1 MTYTHLTTDELVMI
15 ESYYHQ
21 HIPVST
27 IASRLKRSRTPIYNV
42 INFLKEGI
50 PPLSITNNIRKTNNG
65 VVDVSV
71 SFLQTNKS
79 TLKKKSHRAGHPM
92 SLSGVK
98 KNPLTVPCGRFI
110 GVSRKSC
117 SMKKPYP

>member
-1 MTYTHLTTDELVMI
+1 
-15 ESYYHQ
+15 
-21 HIPVST
+21 
-27 IASRLKRSRTPIYNV
+27 
-42 INFLKEGI
+42 
-50 PPLSITNNIRKTNNG
+50 LSITNNIRKTNNG

-79 TLKKKSHRAGHPM
+79 TLNKKFHRTGHTM

-110 GVSRKSC
+110 GVSRKRC
-117 SMKKPYP
+117 SMKKPYPRKENVSQMGIKNVTENKPSSEISWKER